1 MPSGSAPNE
10 HGDDLSALEHE
21 LAESISGL
29 AARAKEVFFIEHLMG
44 DFPICGCKCLFDFK

>member
-1 MPSGSAPNE
+1 
-10 HGDDLSALEHE
+10 LSALEHE

-29 AARAKEVFFIEHLMG
+29 ATRAKEVYFIEHLMG